1 MDTDSVPPSPTAS
14 TSSSCSIA
22 STLHE
27 EHEGQTTTLPP
38 SVAANVVR
46 RLVARELQ
54 EVGFDSAQQ
63 DALEEIEGCLFTFFG
78 SALLLAHDLA
88 NHAQRVRP
96 NVKDLVES
104 CRRLGVGSEPELVHE
119 VNRTK
124 HRPSEEWPKL
134 RFQSSSKRR
143 SSPSGPLLRFDDEGE
158 QDEREKREKEFIN
171 IFNSTPAAIAS
182 GIVTGQTIA
191 SKRTSDALSDLPGLP
206 ALPNKHS
213 FKVTPAYPTPTLSAP
228 FVPPNL
234 THHPKPQE
242 PSPLA
247 LAHLA
252 TLQSRQ
258 NDSTQVAASLRNL
271 ILRTSARPQQ
281 SIFNPSAPNGSDTI
295 GLLGNG
301 EELDVVDYSTEWYS
315 SKTASQPIF
324 ASSSANKIGNPTAQ
338 GRYKPVW
345 KLRMGT
351 TEIDQSAL
359 EEALM
364 AANGAV
370 AVAGG
375 LQGNTTTGGG
385 GGGGVVKRRRWRV

>member
-1 MDTDSVPPSPTAS
+1 MEMNSAPPSPTAS
-14 TSSSCSIA
+14 TCSSSSSSTA

-38 SVAANVVR
+38 SVAAHVVR

-54 EVGFDSAQQ
+54 DVGFDSAQQ
-63 DALEEIEGCLFTFFG
+63 DALEEIEGFFG
-78 SALLLAHDLA
+78 SALVLAHDLA
-88 NHAQRVRP
+88 NHAHRSRP
-96 NVKDLVES
+96 NVKDIVES
-104 CRRLGVGSEPELVHE
+104 CRRLGVGSEPELVQE
-119 VNRTK
+119 VKRTK

-134 RFQSSSKRR
+134 RFQRSTKRR
-143 SSPSGPLLRFDDEGE
+143 SSPTGPLLGSDDEGE
-158 QDEREKREKEFIN
+158 QDEREKKEKEFIKT
-171 IFNSTPAAIAS
+171 FNSTPAAIAS

-191 SKRTSDALSDLPGLP
+191 SKRTFDALRNQPGLP

-234 THHPKPQE
+234 TYHPKPQE

-247 LAHLA
+247 LTHLS

-271 ILRTSARPQQ
+271 IRRTSARPQQ
-281 SIFNPSAPNGSDTI
+281 STFNNASSAPNGLDGTD
-295 GLLGNG
+295 LLGNG

-315 SKTASQPIF
+315 SKTASEPIF
-324 ASSSANKIGNPTAQ
+324 ASSSLNKVGNSTGP
-338 GRYKPVW
+338 GRNKPIW
-345 KLRMGT
+345 KLKMGT
-351 TEIDQSAL
+351 TEIDLSAL
-359 EEALM
+359 EDVLM
-364 AANGAV
+364 AANGGV

-375 LQGNTTTGGG
+375 LRRNTTTGGG